1 MKTKQIQNLDNFTG
15 TILIPVFETNVKSI
29 VPIEYHGISVPSKV
43 FYGKKDTHYLV
54 EKYDCTHV
62 FIGLGKEIDYKA
74 LKTIFRRISA
84 KQKDVFGI
92 NVALVI
98 PDEFKNDQVEA
109 TVSGLL
115 LGTYDLGHYK
125 KEKTTHPLNSEEFI
139 FEIVSSKDFS
149 EVVERAV
156 KIANAPCHMTFKL

>member
-1 MKTKQIQNLDNFTG
+1 MKTKYIQSLDNFTG

-62 FIGLGKEIDYKA
+62 FIGLGKDIDYKA

-109 TVSGLL
+109 TISGLL

-125 KEKTTHPLNSEEFI
+125 KSELHSF
-139 FEIVSSKDFS
+139 KK
-149 EVVERAV
+149 
-156 KIANAPCHMTFKL
+156 KILSCKF